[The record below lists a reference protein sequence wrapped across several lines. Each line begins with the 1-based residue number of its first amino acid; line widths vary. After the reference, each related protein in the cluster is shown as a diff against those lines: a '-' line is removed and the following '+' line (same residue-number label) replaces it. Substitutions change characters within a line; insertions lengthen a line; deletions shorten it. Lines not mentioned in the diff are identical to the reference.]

1 VSEYAAVM
9 STDSSQQLML
19 IAGCHDNS
27 SVSWCS
33 WCPCRRWVGCSWMT
47 TMMTTTMLMTEVR
60 C

>member
-47 TMMTTTMLMTEVR
+47 TTMLMTEVR